1 MSENLIQIRQNQR
14 RNTIFNLIQ
23 GQNQQLSRFDI
34 CKITKYSTTTV
45 KGLVDDLIADGLVS
59 EVESMDNRVGRRPSF
74 LAIEEDALYFAGM
87 ECSSDAIDFTVI
99 NAAQQAVHHQ
109 TVRLFDPL
117 TQDILDTMRQILT
130 DFSQKKPVIWKK
142 IPTISFAIPGKID
155 CINGIGIQYGN
166 IYDWKHIDFKKLFS
180 EFGKKLCFFSN
191 VDSMLN
197 GYRQRHNIPADQSIL
212 FIINRNSVGARLYAN
227 GTLLSR
233 YGVVSEVAHMRA
245 KDSSRRCSCGR
256 KGCYDTEITVR
267 AINNKLME
275 ARSAHLID
283 PSLFSPGH
291 FRENIDAFLRLAATG
306 EQVASDILS
315 EVLDYTAE
323 LIDTLLSFFKPNVIV
338 FSSFLC
344 ENAALIENQ
353 LEQRLAP
360 YHADDMPSFY
370 YILPASEMASFG
382 AAISAYDDFFS
393 VTQPE
398 I

>member
-23 GQNQQLSRFDI
+23 KQNRQLSRFDI

-45 KGLVDDLIADGLVS
+45 KGLVDDLISDGLIS
-59 EVESMDNRVGRRPSF
+59 EVERMDNRVGRRPSF
-74 LAIEEDALYFAGM
+74 LAVEDDALYFAGM
-87 ECSSDAIDFTVI
+87 ECSSAAVNFTVI
-99 NAAQQAVHHQ
+99 NAAQQVIHHQ
-109 TVRLFDPL
+109 TMHLSDPL
-117 TQDILDTMRQILT
+117 TQDILNAMQQILT
-130 DFSQKKPVIWKK
+130 DYSEKEPVIWEK
-142 IPTISFAIPGKID
+142 IPTISFAIPGKLD
-155 CINGIGIQYGN
+155 CENGIGIQYGN

-180 EFGKKLCFFSN
+180 VFGKSLCFFSN

-197 GYRQRHNIPADQSIL
+197 GYRQKNNLPADQSIL
-212 FIINRNSVGARLYAN
+212 FIVNRNSVGARLYAN
-227 GTLLSR
+227 GTLLSQ
-233 YGVVSEVAHMRA
+233 YGVVSEVGHMRA

-275 ARSAHLID
+275 ACSAHLID
-283 PSLFSPGH
+283 PLLFSGGH
-291 FRENIDAFLRLAATG
+291 PKKNIDTFLRIAATD

-323 LIDTLLSFFKPNVIV
+323 LIDTMLSFFKPDVIV

-344 ENAALIENQ
+344 ADERLVETQ
-353 LEQRLAP
+353 LEQRLSSH
-360 YHADDMPSFY
+360 HADDMPVFH
-370 YILPASEMASFG
+370 YILPANEMASFG
-382 AAISAYDDFFS
+382 AAISAYNDFFP